1 MTEILTTEKRSE
13 ADAKAL
19 LLNEGLIVSETAE
32 ATATNVVS
40 AAKLEELVR
49 TEKLTVEEAELLA
62 SKAGVTLANYKEA
75 SSFSALSTSVKNVG
89 NSLLALVKAHP
100 ILAVVTVAITAVTT
114 AITIAEKKNEEYIES
129 QKELIEKTD
138 ENISKY
144 DDEISSLDNLQKAL
158 HDAKGDKEK
167 LASIQGELNKTIG
180 DTPGLLNA
188 ESEAYNVAN
197 QKIDDRIKRL
207 KELRKLELEDKVTAQ
222 KEIFN
227 NSTVNNAWGI
237 DRKFDTFSN
246 HKMNVDR
253 MVGYDSQPFTS
264 YVDKDISS
272 GATAIEVFKN
282 LKKNSYGEDEDER
295 KSNAE
300 IWKEL
305 IDSFD
310 GTTDGAW
317 LEVEEIQ
324 KFFDNQTEYAQKI
337 LSEYINNS
345 ESIFSKEELNNVI
358 KNLVE
363 SGYAQDLEGIENVV
377 TSLVEND
384 ELETAIND
392 YYESLYNNDVDSDAL
407 YKNVKQQF
415 DVLTNKYPELKEI
428 LDNFFNNIGKDI
440 STGAN
445 TVSVT
450 NPISFTDTLNSAD
463 YAEIK
468 DELLELAKSG
478 EITPETL
485 SSTEEY
491 ANLLKSTDTSA
502 ESAMNQILDL
512 LTAQE
517 KLAGFS
523 QGLDKLKSAYE
534 EFKDEDIG
542 FVTAETLQ
550 SLPDSFKKLPEFDL
564 FSQIVGDPTSGA
576 EAIQQAF
583 NDIVKAYMLSQ
594 DVLQGLVNA
603 SEHDIQSYIANFKQ
617 LGVTNAEEVV
627 NLAVE
632 ALNSENELLNSAEA
646 EYIDYLNNKDD
657 YDTDYLE
664 SVASKNGQLASA
676 LGEAYK
682 ADYDNW
688 CELLHNKA
696 EAYNQFIKALEESGI
711 VYDSSKS
718 IQENAQNAIKKEGYS
733 PSEIDRINRA
743 ASNAELSSYLA
754 DKQKQALKLDL
765 SQITTDFGTKYS
777 PSTSSGS
784 KDGSKDT
791 INTETYDH
799 IERKL
804 EVIAKKTEKAGEAF
818 EKAFSLNATNI
829 RYKEYLSQIDEE
841 ISANNTAIQTYQA
854 KLNSIGLSADWIA
867 KIQNGEYSITDVTD
881 DALNERIGLY
891 QEYYDKLESC
901 QETVEELEKKR
912 LEAQN
917 QYAEKIVEIYDREIE
932 KIDKLID
939 RRESLIELK
948 EKFGGSASASDLKY
962 EQKKYSQQITIYDKQ
977 IDKLKELQKTVAVG
991 SDAWKTYKEQI
1002 EANKESV
1009 LDITNSIADLAEQL
1023 ASLPLEK
1030 YEKFLEKNDAKN
1042 EYYTSK
1048 YNNVVSTASKGKLLT
1063 NQIDALTAKNDKTQ
1077 SYATTAKKN
1086 FNNSKTSVDK
1096 AYNSDMN
1103 NKNTTDEEKS
1113 VLTEYRNKV
1122 KNYTKNNKKIPAS
1135 LITKIGKDGFGEF
1148 HKACINYNEMLEA
1161 KDAAVETAKL
1171 TAEQTRTEIRE
1182 LAEQKYNLPI
1192 EKYDEGVEKND
1203 KKNALYEAQLSNKTS
1218 ASSKNK
1224 VINKQIKL
1232 EENNLAKAQNAVKET
1247 SKNVTSSISDI
1258 KTAKTQ
1264 ESKGKTK
1271 TEKSK
1276 INKLYTQVSKYT
1288 KSKKAIPNDLI
1299 TKIGKAGLTS
1309 LQTACD
1315 EYNAAL
1321 AANQTATDTA
1331 KVVAEQTKSNV
1342 NELKKQ
1348 QFDNIQE
1355 KYSRKASQTQAK
1367 ANNVD
1372 SRIALLEAKGYQS
1385 SASWYNE
1392 LIAYEKQNLANSQ
1405 AELKALKAKQN
1416 EMTKYTDEWW
1426 EAEDAINSVTQA
1438 VNDST
1443 LALQEF
1449 LNTQREINFENF
1461 EFLQGQISRLSE
1473 EAQYFIDLMQNKEMT
1488 GDNGLTNY
1496 GLTAMGLY
1504 YQQIETGLNQA
1515 QDYAKKIAEIDQELL
1530 KEPYD
1535 TELLTQKQEYIDAQR
1550 DIMTNNESLKK
1561 SIADLVKDG
1570 YDSLLDSLGE
1580 VIDKYK
1586 EVLQNAKDAHD
1597 YQKNISDK
1605 TENINTLQ
1613 KQITAYASM
1622 TGNDEV
1628 ASKLQS
1634 LQAEY
1639 KDAQE
1644 DLQETLYDKY
1654 ISDTEEILDEM
1665 LDELETFIEELS
1677 KNIEELYKIGVEQI
1691 TNGVG
1696 DISTTLLTLSNNANT
1711 PMSNEMTI
1719 VWEDNSLMTN
1729 LTTAIEEATK
1739 VIKATIDEQSDAS
1752 AFEVFSSKYDKTDY
1766 DSQIATAKR
1775 DWDSARLRISEYGGI
1790 TDEEP
1795 YLDIKNSLEKDNA
1808 DMQAEIKLLE
1818 SKIAKTKNKAKIAE
1832 FNQRINDLIS
1842 KIASNNA
1849 EIKTNDLELEKV
1861 RELNDGLENATIAYI
1876 NAVNAKTS
1884 AMDNNK
1890 AVIKELLS
1898 AIANDYPTGLS
1909 DEQTELDKKVSDILG
1924 MTSYLSK
1931 ANISQLAELFG
1942 VRDNEFFV
1950 LQALKNAGFA
1960 TGGIVK
1966 AVGEDGIGLVR
1977 NGEGFVMPEV
1987 VPIMQDILGAMPKID
2002 TFIDTTLSNLPSNR
2016 GNIEQTIE
2024 FGDIYMSGVNDP
2036 QEFSKQL
2043 ISTFQNEA
2051 KVQKMFGTFVN
2062 NSLTGKN
2069 SLSIRKY

>member
-1 MTEILTTEKRSE
+1 MTEIDAQGRQIGNTFIKGIFAGIDDSQNYENNGNWAETVGRLMHFSGDFGAVEIAQRAIKDNETNIKDS
-13 ADAKAL
+13 ADNIEMHVKNAIQRIYDEAKAKSDDFG
-19 LLNEGLIVSETAE
+19 NE
-32 ATATNVVS
+32 
-40 AAKLEELVR
+40 
-49 TEKLTVEEAELLA
+49 
-62 SKAGVTLANYKEA
+62 
-75 SSFSALSTSVKNVG
+75 
-89 NSLLALVKAHP
+89 
-100 ILAVVTVAITAVTT
+100 IT
-114 AITIAEKKNEEYIES
+114 
-129 QKELIEKTD
+129 
-138 ENISKY
+138 
-144 DDEISSLDNLQKAL
+144 
-158 HDAKGDKEK
+158 
-167 LASIQGELNKTIG
+167 
-180 DTPGLLNA
+180 
-188 ESEAYNVAN
+188 
-197 QKIDDRIKRL
+197 
-207 KELRKLELEDKVTAQ
+207 
-222 KEIFN
+222 
-227 NSTVNNAWGI
+227 
-237 DRKFDTFSN
+237 
-246 HKMNVDR
+246 
-253 MVGYDSQPFTS
+253 
-264 YVDKDISS
+264 
-272 GATAIEVFKN
+272 
-282 LKKNSYGEDEDER
+282 
-295 KSNAE
+295 
-300 IWKEL
+300 
-305 IDSFD
+305 DSF
-310 GTTDGAW
+310 
-317 LEVEEIQ
+317 
-324 KFFDNQTEYAQKI
+324 
-337 LSEYINNS
+337 IN
-345 ESIFSKEELNNVI
+345 
-358 KNLVE
+358 
-363 SGYAQDLEGIENVV
+363 
-377 TSLVEND
+377 
-384 ELETAIND
+384 
-392 YYESLYNNDVDSDAL
+392 
-407 YKNVKQQF
+407 
-415 DVLTNKYPELKEI
+415 
-428 LDNFFNNIGKDI
+428 
-440 STGAN
+440 
-445 TVSVT
+445 
-450 NPISFTDTLNSAD
+450 TLNSAD

-594 DVLQGLVNA
+594 DVLQGLVGA
-603 SEHDIQSYIANFKQ
+603 SEHEIQSYIANFKQ

-688 CELLHNKA
+688 CDLLEKKSEL
-696 EAYNQFIKALEESGI
+696 YNDFIERIGGSYNPEYSVVGNMAANGQNMSPDNIAKMSAMQSQI
-711 VYDSSKS
+711 Y
-718 IQENAQNAIKKEGYS
+718 QAQYE
-733 PSEIDRINRA
+733 
-743 ASNAELSSYLA
+743 A
-754 DKQKQALKLDL
+754 DKLKDQLKVNL
-765 SQITTDFGTKYS
+765 APINTNFGTKYS

-784 KDGSKDT
+784 KDGSEET
-791 INTETYDH
+791 VNTETYDH

-1224 VINKQIKL
+1224 VINKQIEL

-1677 KNIEELYKIGVEQI
+1677 KNIEELYKIGVEQT

-1696 DISTTLLTLSNNANT
+1696 DINTTLRTLANNANT

-1739 VIKATIDEQSDAS
+1739 AIKATIDEQSDAS

-1808 DMQAEIKLLE
+1808 DMQAKIKLLE
-1818 SKIAKTKNKAKIAE
+1818 SKIAKTKNKAKIAK